1 MSGPKGANVLVD
13 GGAFRRSL
21 TSIDVGYNNI
31 KKEAT
36 LELVRIFKSNENV
49 QAMLDQA
56 WIDQDRSGTLDLKE
70 LKALFT
76 VIWHQFGEDT
86 CFELLRRIRKT
97 GY

>member
-1 MSGPKGANVLVD
+1 MLFLQTDKD
-13 GGAFRRSL
+13 GNGEPDRS
-21 TSIDVGYNNI
+21 
-31 KKEAT
+31 
-36 LELVRIFKSNENV
+36 ELVRIFKSNENV

>member
-1 MSGPKGANVLVD
+1 MLFLQTDKD
-13 GGAFRRSL
+13 GNGELDRS
-21 TSIDVGYNNI
+21 
-31 KKEAT
+31 
-36 LELVRIFKSNENV
+36 ELVRIFKSNENV